1 MVRISLAC
9 TAAAALVVLFPALG
23 TGADPAE
30 LGSGAQEAI
39 REASSPGGTADGEP
53 GGTGPVLG
61 AVHGGHAP
69 VIHPDAPDAAQVPTG
84 SQADSGRAPSD
95 LAPDSTGS
103 AAEEAPASPAEAI
116 APAQTAA
123 DGQPEAEPADS
134 QPNPAASGASDG
146 QPEAAPADSQPN
158 PAASGASDGQ
168 PLPRDEPPTQEAPAA
183 AAPPRRSL
191 AAAAPSEQSPP
202 DAASVP
208 AAPVA
213 EEEEAPAAP
222 SPQEV
227 PIASR
232 ASEAQGGGRGP
243 GEVREEA
250 DPPAA
255 DVNPEGGQS
264 NRQSSDKTAP
274 QHDVERAGGA
284 DAVFQPSNLLTLPL
298 AAGETVS
305 LFEDIGPDREGWVVR
320 GGFAVATTGDAT
332 ATVRVTG
339 SWGQTV
345 WEGRGRQS
353 GTWAFKAQRGT
364 LEVQITNSNP
374 GLAVMTLGW
383 VVGGDKDNAFA
394 QQSDRG
400 ESASGGGATVDLESG
415 PRISALMDSMTR
427 ATAAVHASMD
437 AAQARMQTNAVW
449 MRHNHQSEWIRD
461 CQAHG
466 AARPAPV
473 GSARMRGAF
482 ALGGAGAL
490 AAQ

>member
-69 VIHPDAPDAAQVPTG
+69 
-84 SQADSGRAPSD
+84 
-95 LAPDSTGS
+95 
-103 AAEEAPASPAEAI
+103 
-116 APAQTAA
+116 
-123 DGQPEAEPADS
+123 
-134 QPNPAASGASDG
+134 
-146 QPEAAPADSQPN
+146 
-158 PAASGASDGQ
+158 
-168 PLPRDEPPTQEAPAA
+168 
-183 AAPPRRSL
+183 
-191 AAAAPSEQSPP
+191 
-202 DAASVP
+202 
-208 AAPVA
+208 
-213 EEEEAPAAP
+213 
-222 SPQEV
+222 
-227 PIASR
+227 
-232 ASEAQGGGRGP
+232 GGGRGP

-449 MRHNHQSEWIRD
+449 MRHNHQTAESTAWRINVWKGTE
-461 CQAHG
+461 AV
-466 AARPAPV
+466 AV
-473 GSARMRGAF
+473 
-482 ALGGAGAL
+482 LAL
-490 AAQ
+490 AILQVWFITSVARTSLASFEDPRRRTHKVMSSRFAPRGMV